1 MLEGV
6 LNMIKG
12 KKILVVLPVSEGQK
26 EKLEEYA
33 DKSCFTYTSYKK
45 ATEEMVKE
53 ADIIIGNI
61 DPDLLEY
68 AEHLEWLQL
77 NSAGADAYV
86 KRGVLPE
93 NVMLT
98 NATGAY
104 GPGVAEH
111 MLAVLFSLQKK
122 LHLYRDNQNQCE
134 WYDEGEVMSLRGG
147 CALIVGLGDIGL
159 YFARLLRN
167 FGYRIIGIKR
177 RPGQVPQGV
186 DELYTMDHLD
196 ELLPEAD
203 VVFSILPETKV
214 TKNLFN
220 ARRFR
225 EMKNSAIFLNA
236 GRGSAV
242 NTEDL
247 CQALIAGEIYGA
259 GLDVTDPEPLPSQ
272 HKLWNM
278 QNAVITPHISGDFHH
293 PATLYRIV
301 DIVAGNLKR
310 YCAGEPLINIVDRE
324 TGYRK

>member
-1 MLEGV
+1 
-6 LNMIKG
+6 MIKG

-26 EKLEEYA
+26 ERLEEFA

-45 ATEEMVKE
+45 ATKKMAEE

-68 AEHLEWLQL
+68 AKNLEWLQL

-86 KRGVLPE
+86 KKGVLPE
-93 NVMLT
+93 EVVLT

-111 MLAVLFSLQKK
+111 MLAVLFSIQKK

-134 WYDEGEVMSLRGG
+134 WQDEGEVMSLRGG

-167 FGYRIIGIKR
+167 FGYRVIGIKR

-186 DELYTMDHLD
+186 DELYTMEHLD

-203 VVFSILPETKV
+203 VIFSVLPETKA
-214 TKNLFN
+214 TKNIFN
-220 ARRFR
+220 AKRFR
-225 EMKNSAIFLNA
+225 EMKNSAVFLNA

-259 GLDVTDPEPLPSQ
+259 GLDVTDPELS
-272 HKLWNM
+272 L
-278 QNAVITPHISGDFHH
+278 IHI
-293 PATLYRIV
+293 
-301 DIVAGNLKR
+301 
-310 YCAGEPLINIVDRE
+310 
-324 TGYRK
+324 

>member
-1 MLEGV
+1 
-6 LNMIKG
+6 MIKG

-26 EKLEEYA
+26 ERLEEFA

-45 ATEEMVKE
+45 ATKKMAEE

-68 AEHLEWLQL
+68 AKNLEWLQL

-86 KRGVLPE
+86 KKGVLPE
-93 NVMLT
+93 EVVLT

-111 MLAVLFSLQKK
+111 MLAVLFSIQKK

-134 WYDEGEVMSLRGG
+134 WQDEGEVMSLRGG

-167 FGYRIIGIKR
+167 FGYRVIGIKR

-186 DELYTMDHLD
+186 DELYTMEHLD

-203 VVFSILPETKV
+203 VIFSVLPETKT
-214 TKNLFN
+214 TKNIFN
-220 ARRFR
+220 AKRFR
-225 EMKNSAIFLNA
+225 EMKNSAVFLNA

-278 QNAVITPHISGDFHH
+278 KNVVITPHISGDFHH

-301 DIVAGNLKR
+301 DIAAGNLKR
-310 YCAGEPLINIVDRE
+310 YCAGEPLMNVVDRE

>member
-1 MLEGV
+1 MLT
-6 LNMIKG
+6 G
-12 KKILVVLPVSEGQK
+12 KNILVVLPISEEQK
-26 EKLEEYA
+26 EKLEKYA

-45 ATEEMVKE
+45 ATKEMVRK
-53 ADIIIGNI
+53 ANIIIGNI

-68 AEHLEWLQL
+68 AENLEWLQL
-77 NSAGADAYV
+77 NSAGADAYM
-86 KRGVLPE
+86 KKGVLPE
-93 NVMLT
+93 GTVLT

-111 MLAVLFSLQKK
+111 MLVVLFSIQKK
-122 LHLYRDNQNQCE
+122 LHLYRDNQNQCQ
-134 WYDEGEVMSLRGG
+134 WSDEGEVMSLQGG
-147 CALIVGLGDIGL
+147 TALIVGLGDIGL
-159 YFARLLRN
+159 YFARLLKN

-186 DELYTMDHLD
+186 DELYTMEQLD

-203 VVFSILPETKV
+203 VVFSALPDTKA
-214 TKNLFN
+214 TRKIFCKK
-220 ARRFR
+220 RFQK
-225 EMKNSAIFLNA
+225 MKRSAILLNA

-242 NTEDL
+242 DTEDL
-247 CQALIAGEIYGA
+247 CQALISGEIYAA

-301 DIVAGNLKR
+301 DIAAGNLKR
-310 YCAGEPLINIVDRE
+310 YGVGEPLENVVDVQ

>member
-1 MLEGV
+1 
-6 LNMIKG
+6 MIKG

-134 WYDEGEVMSLRGG
+134 WYDEGEVTSLRGG

>member
-1 MLEGV
+1 
-6 LNMIKG
+6 MIKG

-147 CALIVGLGDIGL
+147 CALIVGPGDIGL

>member
-1 MLEGV
+1 
-6 LNMIKG
+6 MIKG

-26 EKLEEYA
+26 ERLEEFA

-45 ATEEMVKE
+45 ATKKMAEE

-68 AEHLEWLQL
+68 AKNLEWLQL

-86 KRGVLPE
+86 KKGVLPE
-93 NVMLT
+93 EVVLT

-111 MLAVLFSLQKK
+111 MLAVLFSIQKK

-134 WYDEGEVMSLRGG
+134 WQDEGEVMSLRGG

-167 FGYRIIGIKR
+167 FGYRVIGIKR

-186 DELYTMDHLD
+186 DELYTMEHLD

-203 VVFSILPETKV
+203 VIFSVLPETKA
-214 TKNLFN
+214 TKNIFN
-220 ARRFR
+220 AKRFR
-225 EMKNSAIFLNA
+225 EMKNSAVFLNA

-278 QNAVITPHISGDFHH
+278 KNVVITPHISGDFHH

-301 DIVAGNLKR
+301 DIAAGNLKC
-310 YCAGEPLINIVDRE
+310 YCAGEPLMNVVDRE

>member
-1 MLEGV
+1 
-6 LNMIKG
+6 MIKG

-278 QNAVITPHISGDFHH
+278 QNVVITPHISGDFHH

>member
-1 MLEGV
+1 
-6 LNMIKG
+6 MIKG

-236 GRGSAV
+236 EKSMGRGS
-242 NTEDL
+242 
-247 CQALIAGEIYGA
+247 
-259 GLDVTDPEPLPSQ
+259 
-272 HKLWNM
+272 M
-278 QNAVITPHISGDFHH
+278 
-293 PATLYRIV
+293 
-301 DIVAGNLKR
+301 
-310 YCAGEPLINIVDRE
+310 
-324 TGYRK
+324 

>member
-1 MLEGV
+1 MEGV